1 MNGNFNN
8 STAIGYNS
16 QPTSDNQIMLG
27 TNAETV
33 ICPSTV
39 SINGLDTTTQI
50 IGYNN
55 ISLINIGSNIIVL

>member
-1 MNGNFNN
+1 
-8 STAIGYNS
+8 
-16 QPTSDNQIMLG
+16 MLG